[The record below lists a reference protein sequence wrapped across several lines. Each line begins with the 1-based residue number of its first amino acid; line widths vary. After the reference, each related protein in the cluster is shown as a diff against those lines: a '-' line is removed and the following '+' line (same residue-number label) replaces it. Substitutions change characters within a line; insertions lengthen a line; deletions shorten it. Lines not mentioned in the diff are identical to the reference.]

1 MNSSKKPSPL
11 SNPGRQY
18 EEIGQFLARNQAE
31 FAELLTFI
39 DFAEDFTLGFIE
51 VNFPP
56 DQDLLIEALTRH
68 EDCQGIQWVIL
79 EFADPNLRFLRDE
92 LVQELDKIQPEADKK
107 RVVIIK
113 GLAKSIGVFGEHPP
127 VLVDLNFVRDAY
139 KRTVPYPLLFILPDY
154 AITRLAKF
162 APDFWAWTSGVF
174 RFKTSPQMQ
183 EMAIERAFQP
193 AESFPRI
200 ATPEQQERVELL
212 ERLLMDYQ
220 PTGEQATGENL
231 QHYTEILEQLG
242 KAYLTQR
249 KPEKARE
256 YLEAALKLALRLRSA
271 STLCSTST
279 PSETEVSTPSEA
291 EVSTPSEAEVLKP
304 DDLGFQVRIFN
315 QLGRSY
321 QQQRQ
326 FDRAIEYYQQSLTLS
341 QKVENR
347 HSEATELL
355 NLGTVYQDLRQF
367 KQAESFYQDCLE
379 IVQEFDDRYSQA
391 STYHNLGMLAKDLR
405 EYEQARQYYHQS
417 LDIYIEFSD
426 RYSQANTYHNL
437 GNVALELREYEIA
450 KQYYQQALDIFIEFS
465 DRYSQAST
473 YHQLGMVAEELR
485 EYEQARQYYQQALDI
500 KIEFSDRYSQAR
512 TYHQLGNVAQELR
525 EYEQALQYYQQ
536 ALDIKIEF
544 GDRYNQAKTYHD
556 LGWVAQELREYEQAR
571 QYYQQALDIFI
582 EFSDRYSQARTYGQL
597 GLLAEAQ
604 ENYAE
609 ARENLQTALDIFLEY
624 QDDYLAGVTRENLE
638 RISQN

>member
-1 MNSSKKPSPL
+1 MNSSKKPSPR
-11 SNPGRQY
+11 SNRGRQY

-56 DQDLLIEALTRH
+56 DQELLIHALTRH
-68 EDCQGIQWVIL
+68 EDCQEIQWVIL

-92 LVQELDKIQPEADKK
+92 LVQELEKIQPEADKK
-107 RVVIIK
+107 IVVVIK

-174 RFKTSPQMQ
+174 RFKTSPQMK
-183 EMAIERAFQP
+183 EMAIEQAFQP

-242 KAYLTQR
+242 EAYLTQR

-256 YLEAALKLALRLRSA
+256 YLEAALKLTLRLPGA
-271 STLCSTST
+271 ST
-279 PSETEVSTPSEA
+279 PSKAEA
-291 EVSTPSEAEVLKP
+291 STPSEAEVLKP
-304 DDLGFQVRIFN
+304 DDLGFQVRIFK
-315 QLGRSY
+315 QLGESY

-341 QKVENR
+341 RKVENR
-347 HSEATELL
+347 RSEATALFYLGNVYLEL
-355 NLGTVYQDLRQF
+355 REF

-379 IVQEFDDRYSQA
+379 IEQEIDDRESQA
-391 STYHNLGMLAKDLR
+391 STYHNLGM
-405 EYEQARQYYHQS
+405 
-417 LDIYIEFSD
+417 
-426 RYSQANTYHNL
+426 
-437 GNVALELREYEIA
+437 VAQELREYEIA
-450 KQYYQQALDIFIEFS
+450 KQYYQQALDIKIEFDDRYAQASTYGQLGIVAQELREYEIAKQYYHQALDIYIEFGDRYSQASTYHNLGMVAQKLREYEIAKQYYQQALDICIEFS

-473 YHQLGMVAEELR
+473 YHQLGIVAQALR
-485 EYEQARQYYQQALDI
+485 EYEI
-500 KIEFSDRYSQAR
+500 
-512 TYHQLGNVAQELR
+512 
-525 EYEQALQYYQQ
+525 
-536 ALDIKIEF
+536 
-544 GDRYNQAKTYHD
+544 AK
-556 LGWVAQELREYEQAR
+556 
-571 QYYQQALDIFI
+571 
-582 EFSDRYSQARTYGQL
+582 
-597 GLLAEAQ
+597 
-604 ENYAE
+604 
-609 ARENLQTALDIFLEY
+609 
-624 QDDYLAGVTRENLE
+624 
-638 RISQN
+638 